1 MPNKKC
7 MYEGCDAPEHR
18 KSGYCIRHTESGPRS
33 ILINTSK
40 LVDKK
45 SSDEVKVEF
54 VEEEEL
60 EHEEEVQPEIE
71 DKTQEKEIKVDKK
84 KRKSKKKRK
93 VQTQVVLPIH
103 PNAGNKSLAALAII
117 LVSFMVLVSG
127 DEEVIFTTCC
137 ISGFLLIGLSSAH
150 TSEKLNYQ
158 NACIDKIESR
168 FNQEQIDQDIPKEPS
183 AFVRIISFVFGFLAI
198 VCLFD
203 DDTFGW
209 SFLWAFLWFI
219 CNISYKGDMTRRN
232 DFIEE
237 YRKKY

>member
-1 MPNKKC
+1 MPKKKC

-40 LVDKK
+40 LVDQKP
-45 SSDEVKVEF
+45 SDEVKVEF

-60 EHEEEVQPEIE
+60 ENEEEVQPEIE
-71 DKTQEKEIKVDKK
+71 DETQEEEIKVEKK
-84 KRKSKKKRK
+84 KKSKKKGK
-93 VQTQVVLPIH
+93 AQKQIILPIK
-103 PNAGNKSLAALAII
+103 PDAGNTSLAALAVVMI
-117 LVSFMVLVSG
+117 SFMFIVSG
-127 DEEVIFTTCC
+127 DDDIICTTCC
-137 ISGFLLIGLSSAH
+137 ISGVLLLGLSSAH
-150 TSEKLNYQ
+150 TSKKLDYQ
-158 NACIDKIESR
+158 NRCIDMIER
-168 FNQEQIDQDIPKEPS
+168 KFDEEQIDDNIPKEPS
-183 AFVRIISFVFGFLAI
+183 EIVRIISFVFGFLAI

-219 CNISYKGDMTRRN
+219 CYNSYNGDMTKRN

-237 YRKKY
+237 YRKRY